1 MTISQR
7 IFEELKKQ
15 GKKQKELADYIGL
28 STSAIS
34 DWKKKGTNPAAEN
47 ISAIA
52 NFLNISTDYLLTGK
66 EKSNT
71 NISNST
77 VDEQEQEKERLP
89 TTDKSIN
96 FSTNTDFS
104 NATLYNVTG
113 DDTKISPNIPEASSK
128 EYEKFS
134 NIIEHIQSLS
144 EREQWKAIFRIENIL
159 KEEYPI
165 DSVKKNH

>member
-15 GKKQKELADYIGL
+15 GKKQKELASYIGL
-28 STSAIS
+28 STSAVS

-52 NFLNISTDYLLTGK
+52 DFLKVSTDYLLTGE
-66 EKSNT
+66 EKKTDQSNIT
-71 NISNST
+71 ES
-77 VDEQEQEKERLP
+77 EQEKKRFP
-89 TTDKSIN
+89 TTDRSIN
-96 FSTNTDFS
+96 FSTDTNFK
-104 NATLYNVTG
+104 NATLYNATG
-113 DDTKISPNIPEASSK
+113 DDTKISPSVSEASEK

-144 EREQWKAIFRIENIL
+144 EREQWKAIFRLENIL
-159 KEEYPI
+159 KEEYPV